1 MANDSNMVG
10 VVVENRFEIQGLI
23 GKGGMASVYR
33 AEHRN
38 VDLKVAIKV
47 LNADE
52 HFSQADIERLKR
64 EARALN
70 SLFHPNVVKVY
81 SFGFLDSGEPYL
93 VLDLLHGKSLDDI
106 IVSGNLPPLDWT
118 VESFI
123 QICRGLDAAHQSGL
137 IHRDLKPSNV
147 MIVDADED
155 GAFVKLLDFG
165 IAKSS
170 MPKDN
175 EQKLTRK
182 GEIFGSPLYIS
193 PEQISNK
200 ELDKRADVY
209 SLGCLMYEA
218 LCGQPALMG
227 DTVVITLMKH
237 LQEKPPSMATHTER
251 EIPQELEALVL
262 KCMEKA
268 PDDRFQSVQEIEEAL
283 ALCLQ
288 KLKARI

>member
-10 VVVENRFEIQGLI
+10 TIVENRFEIQGLI
-23 GKGGMASVYR
+23 GKGGMASVYK
-33 AEHRN
+33 AEHKN
-38 VDLKVAIKV
+38 VELEVAIKV

-52 HFSQADIERLKR
+52 HFSEADIERLKR

-93 VLDLLHGKSLDDI
+93 VLDLLKGQSLDDI
-106 IVSGNLPPLDWT
+106 IVSGTLPDLDWT
-118 VESFI
+118 IEAFI
-123 QICRGLDAAHQSGL
+123 QICRGLEAAHQTGL

-147 MIVDADED
+147 MIVDTDED

-165 IAKSS
+165 IAKSA

-175 EQKLTRK
+175 ELKLTRK

-200 ELDKRADVY
+200 EIDKRADIY
-209 SLGCLMYEA
+209 SLGCLMYES

-227 DTVVITLMKH
+227 DTVVLTLMKH
-237 LQEKPPSMATHTER
+237 LQEKPPAMATHTER
-251 EIPQELEALVL
+251 EIPKELEAIIL

-268 PDDRFQSVQEIEEAL
+268 PADRFQNVQEIEDEL
-283 ALCLQ
+283 VRCIRN
-288 KLKARI
+288 LKARS